1 MEDRGGDRGDDRGGP
16 GVRLVP
22 VTLMAGI
29 GTAVGSVA
37 VYQLTIPF
45 VVAVLASLA
54 LVLVTPRGWVS
65 RLPFGVGYAL
75 TVGALSAAR
84 GEGDYLV
91 TSSARG
97 YAVLGLALV
106 VLMLAVTTLPRP
118 GARESGESPRSQ

>member
-1 MEDRGGDRGDDRGGP
+1 
-16 GVRLVP
+16 VQTRLVP
-22 VTLMAGI
+22 VTLLAGI
-29 GTAVGSVA
+29 AAAVASVA
-37 VYQLTIPF
+37 LYQQTVPF

-54 LVLVTPRGWVS
+54 LVLVTPRGWGS
-65 RLPFGVGYAL
+65 RLPFGVGFAL

-97 YAVLGLALV
+97 YAVLTLALV

-118 GARESGESPRSQ
+118 GARGSGESPRSE